1 MVQIRQCRITNWSTT
16 SRLSKNR
23 DVCGTI
29 LVLRGQD
36 PKSKPKGLEMLPK
49 IFDFSPLFLLVV
61 PLLLLGCGPDT
72 TLLEPEDA
80 KVAGT
85 VDLEIDFQSE
95 KKKIQVAVPCS
106 ADSTVFSILTRAQ
119 NLGDLKF
126 ESRGSSPES
135 RFVTSIGGVENQAA
149 AGDNWVF
156 RVNGELADRGCGEI
170 SVRPG
175 DQVQWMFGEYP

>member
-1 MVQIRQCRITNWSTT
+1 
-16 SRLSKNR
+16 
-23 DVCGTI
+23 
-29 LVLRGQD
+29 
-36 PKSKPKGLEMLPK
+36 MLPK
-49 IFDFSPLFLLVV
+49 IFEFS
-61 PLLLLGCGPDT
+61 PLLLLAAVVMLAGCDQPDT
-72 TLLEPEDA
+72 ALLTPEDA

-85 VDLEIDFQSE
+85 VDLEIDFQSQ
-95 KKKIQVAVPCS
+95 KKNIQVAIPCS

-119 NLGDLKF
+119 NLGDVKF

-135 RFVTSIGGVENQAA
+135 RFVTSIGGVKSQAA

-156 RVNGELADRGCGEI
+156 RVNGELADRGCGEF